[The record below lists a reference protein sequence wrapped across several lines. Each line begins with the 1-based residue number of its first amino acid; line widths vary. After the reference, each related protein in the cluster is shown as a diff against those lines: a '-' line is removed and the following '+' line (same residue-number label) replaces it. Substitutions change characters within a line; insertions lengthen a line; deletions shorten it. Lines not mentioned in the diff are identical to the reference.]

1 MLRLSRSS
9 LSRRSLLEA
18 AGAGLF
24 GLSLPKLLQAEAAVK
39 SHPARARSVIFLMLF
54 GGPSQLETFDL
65 KPNAP
70 SKIRGPFSPTACM
83 TPGLLI
89 SDQLPRLAATSDKF
103 CVVRTMTHP
112 YNDHSGGAHYI
123 QTGKQ
128 WPIPIGG
135 GFNATPRDWPS
146 MGSVVEYLSQN
157 QPDVFAATPHIAA
170 TSGREAAGLGRRPGA
185 AGNLPAYVVAPNF
198 LGRLQEY
205 SIQLRRPGEY
215 AGWLGRGYD
224 PLTTTI
230 DKRNAKDN
238 PYVRPCTDDELN
250 YQIQG
255 LALPAELNLDRV
267 ARRQTLAQQLDEQ
280 LRTLDK
286 SPQLAALDN
295 FQSRAF
301 ALATSPETR
310 QALDIRQ
317 EQAELRN
324 KYGRNLFGQ
333 SVLLARRLVEA
344 GVRYVTVHFDCP
356 DGYGW
361 DSHIHSDEVKSHLL
375 PALDNALASLL
386 ADLAERGLLDETLVV
401 CLGEMGRTPQATDR
415 WGRGHWSTLFP
426 AVLAGA
432 GIRGGTVYGASDKDA
447 AYPLDHPTSP
457 EDLAATIYHALGID
471 HHLQLPDA
479 AGRPVSIVD
488 GGEPIEGIFG

>member
-1 MLRLSRSS
+1 M
-9 LSRRSLLEA
+9 SRRSLLEA

-24 GLSLPKLLQAEAAVK
+24 GLSLPRLLEAEATVK
-39 SHPARARSVIFLMLF
+39 SHPARAKSVIFLMLF

-65 KPNAP
+65 KPSAP
-70 SKIRGPFSPTACM
+70 SKIRGPFSPTACK

-89 SDQLPRLAATSDKF
+89 SECLPRLAGSSDKF
-103 CVVRTMTHP
+103 CVVRTMGHP

-146 MGSVVEYLSQN
+146 IGSVVEYVSQHH
-157 QPDVFAATPHIAA
+157 PRVFAAVRQEPRP
-170 TSGREAAGLGRRPGA
+170 SAAGA
-185 AGNLPAYVVAPNF
+185 NLPAYVVAPNF

-224 PLTTTI
+224 PLTTTV
-230 DKRNAKDN
+230 DKRDKKDN
-238 PYVRPCTDDELN
+238 PYIRPCTDDELN

-255 LALPAELNLDRV
+255 LALPAELTLDRV
-267 ARRQTLAQQLDEQ
+267 ARRQTLSQQLDEQ
-280 LRTLDK
+280 LRSLDAVA
-286 SPQLAALDN
+286 QFAALDN
-295 FQSRAF
+295 FQARAF
-301 ALATSPETR
+301 SLATSPETK

-317 EQAELRN
+317 EPAELRD

-386 ADLAERGLLDETLVV
+386 DDLSTRGLLDETLVV

-432 GIRGGTVYGASDKDA
+432 GIRGGTVYGTSDKDA
-447 AYPLDHPTSP
+447 AYALDHPTRP

-479 AGRPVSIVD
+479 AGRPVSIVE
-488 GGEPIEGIFG
+488 GGQPLLSLFG

>member
-1 MLRLSRSS
+1 MLRLSQSP

-18 AGAGLF
+18 GGAGLF
-24 GLSLPKLLQAEAAVK
+24 GLSLPRLLQAEATVK
-39 SHPARARSVIFLMLF
+39 THPARARSVIFLMLF

-65 KPNAP
+65 KPSAP
-70 SKIRGPFSPTACM
+70 SKIRGPFSPIACK

-89 SDQLPRLAATSDKF
+89 SDQLPRLAASSDKF

-146 MGSVVEYLSQN
+146 MGSVVEYLSQH
-157 QPDVFAATPHIAA
+157 QPQVFA
-170 TSGREAAGLGRRPGA
+170 SRAAGA
-185 AGNLPAYVVAPNF
+185 NLPAYVVAPNF

-224 PLTTTI
+224 PLTTMI
-230 DKRNAKDN
+230 DKRDKKDN
-238 PYVRPCTDDELN
+238 PYIRPCTDDELN

-255 LALPAELNLDRV
+255 LALPAELTLDRV
-267 ARRQTLAQQLDEQ
+267 SRRQTLAQQLDEQ
-280 LRTLDK
+280 LRSLDAA
-286 SPQLAALDN
+286 PQLAAIDN
-295 FQSRAF
+295 FQARAF
-301 ALATSPETR
+301 SLATSPETKR
-310 QALDIRQ
+310 ALDIRQ
-317 EQAELRN
+317 EPAELRD

-386 ADLAERGLLDETLVV
+386 DDLSARGLLDETLVV

-426 AVLAGA
+426 ALLAGA
-432 GIRGGTVYGASDKDA
+432 GIRGGAVYGTSDKDA
-447 AYPLDHPTSP
+447 AYPIDRPTRP

-479 AGRPVSIVD
+479 AGRPVTIVE
-488 GGEPIEGIFG
+488 GGQPLLALFG

>member
-1 MLRLSRSS
+1 MLRLCRTP

-18 AGAGLF
+18 GGAGLF
-24 GLSLPKLLQAEAAVK
+24 GLSLPRLLQAETTSVQR
-39 SHPARARSVIFLMLF
+39 PAKARSVIFLMLF

-65 KPNAP
+65 KPHAP
-70 SKIRGPFSPTACM
+70 TKIRGPFSPTSCK

-89 SDQLPRLAATSDKF
+89 SDQLQRLAACSDKF

-128 WPIPIGG
+128 WSIPIGG

-146 MGSVVEYLSQN
+146 MGSVVEYLSQHEP
-157 QPDVFAATPHIAA
+157 QLFSPPPA
-170 TSGREAAGLGRRPGA
+170 GRAAGPA
-185 AGNLPAYVVAPNF
+185 PSAGNLPAYVVAPNF

-230 DKRNAKDN
+230 DKRSAKDN
-238 PYVRPCTDDELN
+238 PYVRACTDDELN

-255 LALPAELNLDRV
+255 LSLPAELTLDRV
-267 ARRQTLAQQLDEQ
+267 ARRQTLSQQLDDR
-280 LRTLDK
+280 LRALES

-301 ALATSPETR
+301 SLATSPQTR

-317 EQAELRN
+317 EPPELRD

-361 DSHIHSDEVKSHLL
+361 DSHIHSDQVKSHLL

-386 ADLAERGLLDETLVV
+386 QDLADRGLLDETLVV
-401 CLGEMGRTPQATDR
+401 CLGEMGRTPQANDR
-415 WGRGHWSTLFP
+415 WGRNHWSTLFP

-447 AYPLDHPTSP
+447 AYPLDQPTSP
-457 EDLAATIYHALGID
+457 EDLAATVYHALGID
-471 HHLQLPDA
+471 HHLQLPEA
-479 AGRPVSIVD
+479 TGRPVSIVE
-488 GGEPIEGIFG
+488 GGQPIEAIFG